1 MGNTNQCRKFENK
14 GGTESAEKQT
24 VNRTFFVQMEL
35 QLFFCC
41 NNNTKFVLKFKHFE
55 EVSGLE
61 VKRVT
66 IILCSMYLH
75 IAFSSPSALKACFT
89 HFIIADVI
97 ELWFSSRFPK
107 AVPTLANLLIVP
119 LSNILH

>member
-61 VKRVT
+61 VMRAT
-66 IILCSMYLH
+66 ISHPKIFCRTDLH
-75 IAFSSPSALKACFT
+75 PSFLSSSALEA
-89 HFIIADVI
+89 
-97 ELWFSSRFPK
+97 
-107 AVPTLANLLIVP
+107 
-119 LSNILH
+119 